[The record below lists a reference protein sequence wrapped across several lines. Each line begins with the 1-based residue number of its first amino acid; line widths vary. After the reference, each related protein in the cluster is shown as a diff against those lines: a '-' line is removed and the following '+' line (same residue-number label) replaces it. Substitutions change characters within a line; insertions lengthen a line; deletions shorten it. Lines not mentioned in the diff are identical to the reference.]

1 LQPEFPYQREPKS
14 SESHGFRTTCPWVV
28 GGAFERGDI
37 SALSQRHK
45 FYKFSFKNAW
55 FRRSCVA
62 ESGALALMPSIPA
75 SPTRLKFWGTRGSIS
90 VPGPST
96 LRYGGNTTCVEV
108 RADGEIIV
116 LDAGSGIR
124 PLGLALEKEF
134 RTQPIKLSLLIT
146 HAHWDHIQGLPFF
159 APAYEKKNEICVCGY
174 DGVDTSF
181 SEIMAEPMKAPF
193 FPIAMRELSARIN
206 IRKLTEME
214 FSAGKLQVRAKFVNH
229 PGVCAGYRIFTSA
242 DSIAFLPD
250 HEPYRFLHS
259 ARANRI
265 RPEQARKIATGEQI
279 SLVQFLRGSD
289 ILILDAQYT
298 DAEYE
303 SHIGWG
309 HGSVSSAV
317 SLALDAEVRKLLL
330 FHHDPSHDDTRVDA
344 MVDNARRLV
353 GESGKELEVDGARE
367 GEEVLLATDK

>member
-1 LQPEFPYQREPKS
+1 
-14 SESHGFRTTCPWVV
+14 
-28 GGAFERGDI
+28 
-37 SALSQRHK
+37 
-45 FYKFSFKNAW
+45 
-55 FRRSCVA
+55 
-62 ESGALALMPSIPA
+62 MPSVSA

-96 LRYGGNTTCVEV
+96 LRYGGNTTCIEI

-134 RTQPIKLSLLIT
+134 SMEPIKLSLLVT

-159 APAYEKKNEICVCGY
+159 APAYEKKNEIRVRGY

-193 FPIAMRELSARIN
+193 FPIAMRELSARID
-206 IRKLTEME
+206 IKKLTEME
-214 FSAGKLQVRAKFVNH
+214 FSAGKVQVRAKFVNH
-229 PGVCAGYRIFTSA
+229 PGVCAGYRLFTSA
-242 DSIAFLPD
+242 GSIAFLPD

-259 ARANRI
+259 ARATEMS
-265 RPEQARKIATGEQI
+265 PEQAKKTATEERI
-279 SLVQFLRGSD
+279 SLVEFLKGSD

-303 SHIGWG
+303 SHVGWG

-317 SLALDAEVRKLLL
+317 SLALDAEVHRLLL
-330 FHHDPSHDDTRVDA
+330 FHHDPGHDDAKLDA
-344 MVDNARRLV
+344 MVDDARRLIR
-353 GESGKELEVDGARE
+353 ESGKDFEVDGARE
-367 GEEVLLATDK
+367 GEEVVLSN